1 MPDKLPYRV
10 LAAIEAQDEAT
21 ERLIGW
27 VQLGVFTVLGSFYFI
42 APKTFTADAPF
53 APVPWALG
61 AYFTFTLLRLALSY
75 RIRLPNWFLSVSIL
89 VDMSLLMTLIWSFHL
104 QYRQPPSFYLKAPTL
119 LYAFIFISLRAL
131 RFQMRYVLLA
141 GLAAACGWMILVGYA
156 ISSDPTWI
164 THSYVEYMNMNKILI
179 GAEFDKIISF
189 ALVTAI
195 LALAISRART
205 LLVSAVS
212 EGAAAE
218 QFSRFLSSEAA
229 LRIRGSEL
237 PLAAGRGE
245 ARRTAVVCL
254 DLRGFT
260 RLAARMPPDEVML
273 FLSEYLDRLV
283 PLITARGGYVD
294 KFLGDG
300 ILVTLSEYAGEN
312 HVAAAFSMVDEVMA
326 EIELWNADLRR
337 LGKAP
342 LRVGAAITAGTAIFG
357 AVGGAGRLEY
367 TVIGES
373 VNLAAKLEKHNKT
386 AGTRALTTAAAY
398 ALARAQGYQAL
409 ASTSERPGSRIE
421 GVDEPLDLVVL
432 HA

>member
-1 MPDKLPYRV
+1 MSRNFPVRV
-10 LAAIEAQDEAT
+10 QAAIEAQDEAT

-27 VQLGVFTVLGSFYFI
+27 VQLGVFVVLGTFYLL

-61 AYFTFTLLRLALSY
+61 TYFTFTLLRLALSY
-75 RIRLPNWFLSVSIL
+75 RMRLPNWFLSVSIL

-119 LYAFIFISLRAL
+119 LYAFIFIALRAL
-131 RFQMRYVLLA
+131 RFQLRYVVLA
-141 GLAAACGWMILVGYA
+141 GFSAAIGWLILVCYA
-156 ISSDPTWI
+156 IWSDPTWV
-164 THSYVEYMNMNKILI
+164 THSYVDYMTMNKILI
-179 GAEFDKIISF
+179 GAEFDKIIAI

-218 QFSRFLSSEAA
+218 QYSRFLSPEAA
-229 LRIRGSEL
+229 VRIRGSEQ
-237 PLAAGRGE
+237 PLAAGHGE

-260 RLAARMPPDEVML
+260 RLAATMSPNEVMR
-273 FLSEYLDRLV
+273 FLTEYLDRVV
-283 PLITARGGYVD
+283 PIITTRGGYID
-294 KFLGDG
+294 KFMGDG
-300 ILVTLSEYAGEN
+300 ILVTVSESSDAN
-312 HVAAAFSMVDEVMA
+312 HVAAAFTIVDEVMT
-326 EIELWNADLRR
+326 EIERWNKDLTT
-337 LGKAP
+337 LGKPP
-342 LRVGAAITAGTAIFG
+342 LKVGAAITAGTAIFG

-367 TVIGES
+367 TVIGEA

-386 AGTRALTTAAAY
+386 AGTRALTTAATY
-398 ALARAQGYQAL
+398 HLAQAQGYHPRAP
-409 ASTSERPGSRIE
+409 TTERPACRVD
-421 GVDEPLDLVVL
+421 GVDEPIALVVL
-432 HA
+432 HP